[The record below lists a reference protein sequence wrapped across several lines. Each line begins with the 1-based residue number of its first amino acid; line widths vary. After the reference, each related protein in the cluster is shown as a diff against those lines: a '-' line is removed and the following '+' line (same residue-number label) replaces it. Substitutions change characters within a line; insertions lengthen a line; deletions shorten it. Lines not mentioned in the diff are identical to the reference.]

1 MFVPNKSA
9 NWILIAGI
17 IGVVAI
23 ASFWL
28 FKCKFCRGVKIERT
42 LAIIK
47 PDAVSAGNSGKIIDK
62 IEQAGFK
69 IIGMKKIDLTKEK
82 AEDLY
87 AVHKDKPFFNDL
99 IHFMTSGAVV
109 VLILEK
115 ENAIQAWRDMI
126 GDMDPQKAAPES
138 LRKIFGTDI
147 TKNGV
152 HGSSSE
158 ETAKAEISKFFPD
171 LM

>member
-1 MFVPNKSA
+1 MSVSNKSI
-9 NWILIAGI
+9 NWVLIAGI
-17 IGVVAI
+17 VGAVTI

-28 FKCKFCRGVKIERT
+28 FKCKFCKGSKIERT

-47 PDAVSAGNSGKIIDK
+47 PDAVEAGNSGKIIDK

-82 AEDLY
+82 AEDFY

-99 IHFMTSGAVV
+99 IQFMISGSVV
-109 VLILEK
+109 VMVLEK
-115 ENAIQAWRDMI
+115 ENAIKAWKDFI
-126 GDMDPQKAAPES
+126 GATDPQKADAET

-147 TKNGV
+147 TKNAV
-152 HGSSSE
+152 HGSDSE
-158 ETAKAEISKFFPD
+158 ENAKIEINKIFPD
-171 LM
+171 IV